1 MANIRYKR
9 SAVVEDPEEDLPAAG
24 RKVIRELFGLFL
36 LFWGLLVLLA
46 LLTYSREDPGLN
58 HVVSNPAPVRNAAGV
73 FGAYMGGLLV
83 DMFGI
88 AALVWP
94 AVFLAWGAGCVSSW
108 FSMPWWRWLGFL
120 TLGGCLI
127 SLGAALDLGLGDVRG
142 GGMLG
147 MTIYRTAVG
156 LFSPVGSLLIW
167 LFLLFL
173 SLELAFGICW
183 MTLLH
188 RGWDRIK
195 TRAAEKN
202 FTWTRLSRRLPE
214 AVSRRIVPKTE
225 TGPVIPL
232 LEIHADAPLPGQL
245 PRLDG
250 EASVALVDDI
260 PPFPDPPSAE
270 VLPAPAPSK
279 VSEHAASAAPT
290 SSEPRAVAESRATKA
305 ERTSGLHPVPVSRTE
320 TMDFDGTEFDVV
332 YGIPP
337 EVLEDRDT
345 EESTA
350 VSEQPEIRSAPDVPP
365 AVVQAPAEA
374 PAAVASSE
382 PATPAA
388 PETTVSVSGFRSVS
402 AGVEAAVSALGD
414 VLRRTIR
421 PTPPDEE
428 VSEPES
434 EAPEPSAEPAAAVPA
449 VPASPG
455 TPPPVRARLPMP
467 PFDLLSLPQQSDV
480 PPPLEL
486 MEAKGEKLMACI
498 ANFGIQS
505 DLVRVTPGPVV
516 TMFELRPAPG
526 VRVTRIAG
534 LYQDIA
540 LGLKAE
546 AVRIQAP
553 IPGHDTVG
561 VEIPNERRATVNFRE
576 ILESDVFRDSDALL
590 TMALGKDIGG
600 MPVVADLAKM
610 PHLLVAGATGA
621 GKSVCLNAL
630 LLSLLYKADPDEMKL
645 LLVDP
650 KRIELAVYADLPHLV
665 HPVVTDMAL
674 AKTALDWAVHEM
686 DERYT
691 AMARVGARNLTGYN
705 RKLKDMGAARP
716 ADLADL
722 NPLPYLVII
731 VDELADLMLTAGKDV
746 ETAIVRLAQ
755 LARAAGIHLV
765 LATQRPSVDVVTGL
779 IKANFPCRIAFQ
791 VSNKYDSRTILDS
804 TGAELLLGR
813 GDMLF
818 KPSGGKLRRL
828 HGAFVPDDDVCA
840 VVDYWK
846 RLRAPEYRIDFSEW
860 GVPQNPSPDLAPAGT
875 AGEEDALYAEVVA
888 FACAEGEKISISKLQ
903 RRFRI
908 GFNKA
913 ARFVERMEQDGII
926 MPPDRANRS
935 RSIRRDDL

>member
-9 SAVVEDPEEDLPAAG
+9 SEAVDEPGEDIPAAG

-58 HVVSNPAPVRNAAGV
+58 HVVSNPEPVRNAAGV
-73 FGAYMGGLLV
+73 FGAHIGGLLV
-83 DMFGI
+83 DVFGI

-127 SLGAALDLGLGDVRG
+127 SLGAALDFGLGDVRG

-147 MTIYRTAVG
+147 MTLYRTGVG
-156 LFSPVGSLLIW
+156 LFSPAGSLLIW

-183 MTLLH
+183 MSLLQ
-188 RGWDRIK
+188 RGWARLAAK
-195 TRAAEKN
+195 AAEKN
-202 FTWTRLSRRLPE
+202 LTWARLFRRLPE
-214 AVSRRIVPKTE
+214 TVTRRVAPKTE
-225 TGPVIPL
+225 SGPVIPL
-232 LEIHADAPLPGQL
+232 LDIHTDEPLPGEL
-245 PRLDG
+245 FR
-250 EASVALVDDI
+250 VDDE
-260 PPFPDPPSAE
+260 PPAAVVEPAAVSSAAPAE
-270 VLPAPAPSK
+270 VLPAAAPSDVFEDALPAGPNLAQPPAAPEPATIK
-279 VSEHAASAAPT
+279 TERKRPPHAA
-290 SSEPRAVAESRATKA
+290 
-305 ERTSGLHPVPVSRTE
+305 VPPPRTE
-320 TMDFDGTEFDVV
+320 TTEFDGTEFDVV

-337 EVLEDRDT
+337 ELLEDHED
-345 EESTA
+345 E
-350 VSEQPEIRSAPDVPP
+350 PP
-365 AVVQAPAEA
+365 AVRNGRPEVRPPVEAVPEAPQAPAVVVPEPA
-374 PAAVASSE
+374 PAAGE
-382 PATPAA
+382 TPASA
-388 PETTVSVSGFRSVS
+388 SAFQSVS
-402 AGVEAAVSALGD
+402 AGMGAAVAALSD

-421 PTPPDEE
+421 PDRPEE
-428 VSEPES
+428 DLPEPEAD
-434 EAPEPSAEPAAAVPA
+434 APELPAEAAAVPA
-449 VPASPG
+449 PPVAV
-455 TPPPVRARLPMP
+455 PPVRARLPMP
-467 PFDLLSLPQQSDV
+467 SFDLLSPPKESDV
-480 PPPLEL
+480 PPPPEL

-505 DLVRVTPGPVV
+505 ELVRVTPGPVV

-534 LYQDIA
+534 LNQDIA

-561 VEIPNERRATVNFRE
+561 VEIPNETRATVNFRE
-576 ILESDVFRDSDALL
+576 ILESDVFRNADALL

-686 DERYT
+686 DTRYT
-691 AMARVGARNLTGYN
+691 AMARVGARNLAGYN

-716 ADLADL
+716 PELADL
-722 NPLPYLVII
+722 DILPYLVIV

-828 HGAFVPDDDVCA
+828 HGAFVPDEDVCA
-840 VVDYWK
+840 VVEYWK
-846 RLRAPEYRIDFSEW
+846 RLRAPEYRVDFSEW
-860 GVPQNPSPDLAPAGT
+860 GAPRNPSPDLVPAG
-875 AGEEDALYAEVVA
+875 AADEEEALYAEVVA

-926 MPPDRANRS
+926 TPPDRANRS